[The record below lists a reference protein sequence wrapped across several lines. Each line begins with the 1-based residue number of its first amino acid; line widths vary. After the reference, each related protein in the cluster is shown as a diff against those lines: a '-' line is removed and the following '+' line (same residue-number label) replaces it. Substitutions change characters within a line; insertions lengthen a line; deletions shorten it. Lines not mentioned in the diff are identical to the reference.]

1 MKNYIFA
8 CLLFC
13 TAMSISS
20 CELVDNDEEKHI
32 MDKNASYISLSEV
45 TQILSALPISQQH
58 VKEVHDA
65 VTASSSN
72 GYDEEY
78 TMKNLFAAPGSGV
91 GDRVVRSS
99 GGAASQAADCQLV
112 RSSDDKSARSSERYN
127 MPLCKLI
134 QEHLHSRVSTRSAVD
149 QTLDRLG
156 VDGFLHALEE
166 SDIQIYWPFSE
177 NHSSDKMPIITFD
190 PEDGSDVNIGYRLI
204 EDGDGFRHVE
214 EVIVDEEM
222 AEEYPVWVV
231 NRNSDAG
238 YSSLEMLRREDPD
251 WGEGGGDIIVNP
263 KGVAGTRS
271 VAGAMAIADVTGT
284 KPGAASAGTKTG
296 EVSDGTQF
304 KTLILKDFIM
314 KRNYDSWF
322 AGASEFFVKVGSVE
336 DFTASTEAELRLYS
350 PSVTD
355 FMIVVKR
362 SQIGQPL
369 PFNAVLVTD
378 WSDQMTHCA
387 FMITEDDGGTITTWD
402 CTALVRVAS
411 KSYGVEIKIPFNSRD
426 DVVWRGQLASSWLEK
441 NSSKTAH
448 FGDVDLTFEL
458 VE

>member
-1 MKNYIFA
+1 
-8 CLLFC
+8 
-13 TAMSISS
+13 
-20 CELVDNDEEKHI
+20 

-45 TQILSALPISQQH
+45 TQILSAIPISQQQI
-58 VKEVHDA
+58 KEVHDA

-78 TMKNLFAAPGSGV
+78 TMKNLFSVPGSGV
-91 GDRVVRSS
+91 GDIATRSS
-99 GGAASQAADCQLV
+99 GDAGS
-112 RSSDDKSARSSERYN
+112 RSSDSPAVRASGDAGTQSSDCPAVHASGRYEV
-127 MPLCKLI
+127 PLCKLI

-156 VDGFLHALEE
+156 VDGFLRALQE

-177 NHSSDKMPIITFD
+177 KHSSDKMPIITFD

-204 EDGDGFRHVE
+204 DNGDGFRQVE
-214 EVIVDEEM
+214 EVIVDEAM

-238 YSSLEMLRREDPD
+238 YSSLEMLRREDPN

-271 VAGAMAIADVTGT
+271 VAGAMAIAGVTGT
-284 KPGAASAGTKTG
+284 EPGAASAGTKTG

-304 KTLILKDFIM
+304 KTLILKDFTM

-369 PFNAVLVTD
+369 PFNAVLVTE

-402 CTALVRVAS
+402 CTAFVRVES
-411 KSYGVEIKIPFNSRD
+411 KSYGVEIKIPLNSRD

-441 NSSKTAH
+441 NSNQVAH